1 MLKEIFYEG
10 TVSSNCLPTQILFS
24 VSAFLVI
31 VVNKSESAGPGMQ
44 CYIGNCTT
52 FEDCRRP
59 ELISDCP
66 NDKLYDACI
75 SIVVQKGNHHTIKTL
90 QKFEIEN

>member
-1 MLKEIFYEG
+1 MNLYKLLAENICMKKPCHQIASKLKYCF
-10 TVSSNCLPTQILFS
+10 F
-24 VSAFLVI
+24 SAFLVI
-31 VVNKSESAGPGMQ
+31 VVNKSESAGLSGMQ

-66 NDKLYDACI
+66 NDKLYDACL
-75 SIVVQKGNHHTIKTL
+75 SVVVQKGNL
-90 QKFEIEN
+90 SY